1 MDAKTKKKSVEKR
14 VGRKKKELVVDSPES
29 EVKKKKTTKKAKLA
43 TKKKSEG
50 HDTGLAPTFEQV
62 QIRAYF
68 ISEHRRSIGVAGDEH
83 SDWIRAE
90 RELRDELLAEKISV
104 QN

>member
-29 EVKKKKTTKKAKLA
+29 EVKKKTTKKAKLA
-43 TKKKSEG
+43 TKKKSAG
-50 HDTGLAPTFEQV
+50 HETGPAPTFEQV

-68 ISEHRRSIGVAGDEH
+68 ISERRRSIGVAGDEH

-90 RELRDELLAEKISV
+90 RELRDELLAEKISL